1 MTLSPSQREP
11 LAQEVTGKLR
21 AAISSGHWP
30 LNERIPSEQVLMQ
43 ELGVS
48 RGTLREAI
56 KSLAHAGMLDV
67 RRGDGTFVR
76 ATSEI
81 AGLTRKLIGL
91 HGAQHVIEVRL
102 GLDTQAARLAAI
114 HASNAQRDHMREL
127 LLARRGAWTR
137 QALDEW
143 AAHDWNFHLAVAQ
156 ASANPL
162 LAELYESFGEAFRS
176 TLKPESSGLGASCPH
191 AGHEDLLAAI
201 EANDP
206 DAAVET
212 VRAHLNS

>member
-1 MTLSPSQREP
+1 MTLAPSHREP
-11 LAQEVTGKLR
+11 LAQEVIGKLR
-21 AAISSGHWP
+21 SAISAGLWP
-30 LNERIPSEQVLMQ
+30 IDGRIPSEQVLMK

-56 KSLAHAGMLDV
+56 KSLSHVGMLEV

-81 AGLTRKLIGL
+81 AGATQKLIGR
-91 HGAQHVIEVRL
+91 HGAKHVIEVRL
-102 GLDTQAARLAAI
+102 GLDTQAAHLAAI
-114 HASNAQRDHMREL
+114 HASTEQLDHMRG
-127 LLARRGAWTR
+127 LLAARRDAWNSQT
-137 QALDEW
+137 LDEW
-143 AAHDWNFHLAVAQ
+143 VARDWEFHLAVAQ

-162 LAELYESFGEAFRS
+162 LAELYESFGDALRS
-176 TLKPESSGLGASCPH
+176 TLIPESSGLGTRCPH

-201 EANDP
+201 EARNP
-206 DAAVET
+206 DAAAET

>member
-1 MTLSPSQREP
+1 MTLSPSHREP

-21 AAISSGHWP
+21 AAISSGLWP
-30 LNERIPSEQVLMQ
+30 IDGRIPSEQVLMQ

-81 AGLTRKLIGL
+81 AGATQKLIGR
-91 HGAQHVIEVRL
+91 HGAQHVVEVRM

-114 HASNAQRDHMREL
+114 HSSAEQVAHLRAL
-127 LLARRGAWTR
+127 LSARRDAWDR

-143 AAHDWNFHLAVAQ
+143 VARDWEFHLAVAH

-162 LAELYESFGEAFRS
+162 LAELYASLGDALRS
-176 TLKPESSGLGASCPH
+176 TLIPDTTGLGTNCPH

-201 EANDP
+201 EASDP
-206 DAAVET
+206 EAAAET
-212 VRAHLNS
+212 VRSHLKS

>member
-1 MTLSPSQREP
+1 MTLSPSHREP

-21 AAISSGHWP
+21 AAISSGLWP
-30 LNERIPSEQVLMQ
+30 IDGRIPSEQALMQ

-56 KSLAHAGMLDV
+56 KSLAHVGMLDV

-81 AGLTRKLIGL
+81 AGATQKLIGR
-91 HGAQHVIEVRL
+91 HGAHHVIEVRL
-102 GLDTQAARLAAI
+102 GLDTQAAHLAAI
-114 HASNAQRDHMREL
+114 HSSAEQVDHMRAL
-127 LLARRGAWTR
+127 LSARRDAWDR

-143 AAHDWNFHLAVAQ
+143 VARDWEFHLAVAQ

-162 LAELYESFGEAFRS
+162 LAELYASLGDALRS
-176 TLKPESSGLGASCPH
+176 TLVPDTNGLGANCPH

-201 EANDP
+201 EASDP
-206 DAAVET
+206 DAAMET
-212 VRAHLNS
+212 VRSHLNS